1 MNTISGV
8 SSHTAQANKVLK
20 NTYLLLA
27 VSLLPTILGAWI
39 GVETGIMQSMGT
51 LMTFIVFLA
60 GAFGLMYLVEKN
72 KHSAA
77 GIGFLL
83 AFTGF
88 MGLMSSS
95 LIGNILGMKNGSD
108 LIIMAFGGTATIFAA
123 MYFVATTIKKDLSS
137 MAKFLFIGVIMLIVA
152 SIANIFLQS
161 SVLMIVL
168 SVIAMGIFSAFLMYD
183 LNRIITGG
191 ETNYI
196 SATLAIYLDVYNIF
210 TNLLSLLG
218 IGFGERD

>member
-1 MNTISGV
+1 MEIISGV
-8 SSHTAQANKVLK
+8 NSHTTQANKVLK
-20 NTYLLLA
+20 NTYMLLA
-27 VSLLPTILGAWI
+27 VSLLPTLLGAWI
-39 GVETGIMQSMGT
+39 GVETGIMKSMGT
-51 LMTFIVFLA
+51 LMTFIVFLV

-72 KHSAA
+72 KNSAV

-88 MGLMSSS
+88 MGLMSSN
-95 LIGNILGMKNGSD
+95 LIGSILGMKNGAD
-108 LIIMAFGGTATIFAA
+108 LIMMAFGGTATIFAA
-123 MYFVATTIKKDLSS
+123 MYFLATTIKRDLSS
-137 MAKFLFIGVIMLIVA
+137 MGKFLFIGVIMLIVA

-168 SVIAMGIFSAFLMYD
+168 SLLAMGIFSAFLMYD
-183 LNRIITGG
+183 INRILTGG

-196 SATLAIYLDVYNIF
+196 SATLAIYLDVFNIF

-218 IGFGERD
+218 IWGGDD